1 MDDPLV
7 NESLI
12 EKAKSKAALYGLDP
26 ALVCAVCEQESGWD
40 CWAMRYEP
48 AFFVRYIAHQPN
60 LTDTERQ
67 ARATSWGLMQV
78 MGEVARELGFS
89 HKFLAMLCDPDICL
103 TVGCNKLSK
112 CLAAAGGV
120 EAEALM
126 KWNGG
131 GNPEYAMQV
140 LARKEHY
147 Q

>member
-1 MDDPLV
+1 M

-12 EKAKSKAALYGLDP
+12 EQAKAKAKLYGLDP

-48 AFFVRYIAHQPN
+48 LFFVRYVSKLPG
-60 LTDTERQ
+60 LSDTERQ

-89 HKFLAMLCDPDICL
+89 HKFLAMLCDPDIGL

-112 CLAAAGGV
+112 CLAAEGGD
-120 EAEALM
+120 EAKALLR
-126 KWNGG
+126 WNGG
-131 GNPEYAMQV
+131 GNPEYPLQAI
-140 LARKEHY
+140 ARKDKY
-147 Q
+147 K